1 VTSAPV
7 SARRRRE
14 VIDAL
19 RRGTVP
25 ARGLDL
31 LAVGLEP
38 FEVAL
43 GGELEVVSGGASVFK
58 AVRGEYGS
66 GKTFFARHLA
76 ERAQRRGFATA
87 EVQVSETETP
97 LHRLETV
104 YRRITESLRTSS
116 VPPSAFRSILD
127 AWLFTLEGDVA
138 DSTGTTVDALLED
151 RLTAVNSKTPA
162 FAQALRGYRTA
173 TAAAD
178 GPTADGLVA
187 WLSGQP
193 HVAAAAKRADGVRGD
208 LDHFGAMA
216 ALQGLLIV
224 LRDAGHPGLLV
235 VLDEVETLQRVRG
248 DVRDKALNALRQLV
262 DEIDAGR
269 FPGLYLMITG
279 TPAFFEGPSGLS
291 RLPPLAQRLHTDFT
305 ADRRFDNPRAVQ
317 IRLPGFSRE
326 SLVTL
331 GAKVRDLY
339 VEGTVQTERIR
350 KLVDDAYV
358 STLADA
364 VAGSLGGKV
373 GVAPRLFLKKLV
385 GDVLDRVDQFPDF
398 DPRKHYRL
406 TVADAE
412 LTLVE
417 QTAAGRAPR
426 ADDINLQL

>member
-1 VTSAPV
+1 
-7 SARRRRE
+7 
-14 VIDAL
+14 
-19 RRGTVP
+19 
-25 ARGLDL
+25 
-31 LAVGLEP
+31 
-38 FEVAL
+38 
-43 GGELEVVSGGASVFK
+43 
-58 AVRGEYGS
+58 
-66 GKTFFARHLA
+66 
-76 ERAQRRGFATA
+76 
-87 EVQVSETETP
+87 
-97 LHRLETV
+97 
-104 YRRITESLRTSS
+104 
-116 VPPSAFRSILD
+116 
-127 AWLFTLEGDVA
+127 
-138 DSTGTTVDALLED
+138 
-151 RLTAVNSKTPA
+151 
-162 FAQALRGYRTA
+162 
-173 TAAAD
+173 
-178 GPTADGLVA
+178 
-187 WLSGQP
+187 
-193 HVAAAAKRADGVRGD
+193 
-208 LDHFGAMA
+208 
-216 ALQGLLIV
+216 
-224 LRDAGHPGLLV
+224 
-235 VLDEVETLQRVRG
+235 
-248 DVRDKALNALRQLV
+248 
-262 DEIDAGR
+262 
-269 FPGLYLMITG
+269 MITG